1 MNILLGI
8 TGSVSAYKTPWLVRD
23 LRKAGHNVRVIM
35 TPSARQF
42 VAPLALEA
50 VSLHP
55 VIIDP
60 YDPSIQEGGSWHVHL
75 AQWADVICIAP
86 CSATTLARLATGLC
100 DTALMTVVC
109 SRTPVTELYVFPAMD
124 TDMWLQPSTKRNV
137 DQLRSD
143 GVIVIDPESGELA
156 SGLVG
161 QGRLP
166 EIAKIIKTLVGASRW
181 LARHNNIEAR
191 HNILPERA
199 DILPERANI
208 LPEQADIL
216 PERADILPEQ
226 ADILPE
232 RADILPERA
241 SHRLAPTSVVITAGP
256 THERIDAVRSIVNHA
271 TGTMGFAL
279 AEAAQKRGYLVT
291 LVTGPTSLPTP
302 FGVERID
309 VVSAQQMYD
318 AVMRHTDSDVFIM
331 AAAVADFTPAEPSD
345 RKIKKEA
352 IGDDLSIT
360 LTRTRDILAAV
371 GKSKKEHQRVIGFA
385 LESDNLLENAHR
397 KLESKNADM
406 IVANE
411 AGKADSGFGTGQ
423 NTITIV
429 TKHAQPLSYPAMSKR
444 ACAEVIL
451 DALEKL

>member
-199 DILPERANI
+199 DILPERA
-208 LPEQADIL
+208 
-216 PERADILPEQ
+216 
-226 ADILPE
+226 
-232 RADILPERA
+232 

-371 GKSKKEHQRVIGFA
+371 GKSKREHQRVIGFA

>member
-1 MNILLGI
+1 
-8 TGSVSAYKTPWLVRD
+8 
-23 LRKAGHNVRVIM
+23 
-35 TPSARQF
+35 
-42 VAPLALEA
+42 
-50 VSLHP
+50 
-55 VIIDP
+55 
-60 YDPSIQEGGSWHVHL
+60 
-75 AQWADVICIAP
+75 
-86 CSATTLARLATGLC
+86 
-100 DTALMTVVC
+100 
-109 SRTPVTELYVFPAMD
+109 MD

-137 DQLRSD
+137 DQLRAD

-166 EIAKIIKTLVGASRW
+166 EIAKIVGTLESSEQRAASSEQQTASSEQRAASSEQRTASSEQRAANSEQRTASSEQRVASSEQRAANSGERMTNDSL
-181 LARHNNIEAR
+181 LAAR
-191 HNILPERA
+191 CSL
-199 DILPERANI
+199 L
-208 LPEQADIL
+208 
-216 PERADILPEQ
+216 
-226 ADILPE
+226 
-232 RADILPERA
+232 
-241 SHRLAPTSVVITAGP
+241 ITAGP

-352 IGDDLSIT
+352 MGDDLTIT

-371 GKSKKEHQRVIGFA
+371 GKSKREHQRVIGFA

>member
-166 EIAKIIKTLVGASRW
+166 EIAKIIKTLVGASRG

-199 DILPERANI
+199 DT
-208 LPEQADIL
+208 L
-216 PERADILPEQ
+216 PERADT
-226 ADILPE
+226 LPE

-411 AGKADSGFGTGQ
+411 VGKADSGFGTGQ

>member
-1 MNILLGI
+1 MALVVYMNILLGI
-8 TGSVSAYKTPWLVRD
+8 TGSVSAYKAPWLVRD
-23 LRKAGHNVRVIM
+23 LRKAGHDVRVVM

-75 AQWADVICIAP
+75 AQWADVILIAP

-109 SRTPVTELYVFPAMD
+109 SRSADTELIVFPAMD

-137 DQLRSD
+137 DQLRND
-143 GVIVIDPESGELA
+143 GITVVDPEAGELA

-166 EIAKIIKTLVGASRW
+166 EIEKIIEIAASSEQRAANSEQRAASSEQRVASSEQRVASSEQRVASSEQRVASSEQRVASSEHDD
-181 LARHNNIEAR
+181 LSSLFAARCS
-191 HNILPERA
+191 L
-199 DILPERANI
+199 L
-208 LPEQADIL
+208 
-216 PERADILPEQ
+216 
-226 ADILPE
+226 
-232 RADILPERA
+232 
-241 SHRLAPTSVVITAGP
+241 ITAGP
-256 THERIDAVRSIVNHA
+256 THECIDAVRSIVNHS

-291 LVTGPTSLPTP
+291 LVTGPTNLPTP
-302 FGVERID
+302 FGVERIN
-309 VVSAQQMYD
+309 VVSAKEMYE
-318 AVMRHTDSDVFIM
+318 AVMKHNDVDDFIM
-331 AAAVADFTPAEPSD
+331 AAAVADFTPSNPSAQ
-345 RKIKKEA
+345 KIKKEQL
-352 IGDDLSIT
+352 GSNLSIE
-360 LTRTRDILAAV
+360 LTRTHDILAEI
-371 GKSKKEHQRVIGFA
+371 GKSKAEHQRVVGFA
-385 LESDNLLENAHR
+385 LESDDVIENARR
-397 KLESKNADM
+397 KLVSKNADM
-406 IVANE
+406 IIANQV
-411 AGKADSGFGTGQ
+411 GVADSGFGAGQ

-429 TKHAQPLSYPAMSKR
+429 TNSQDPMCYPAMSKR

-451 DALEKL
+451 DALENL

>member
-161 QGRLP
+161 HGRLP
-166 EIAKIIKTLVGASRW
+166 EIAKIVGTLESSEQRAASSEQRTASSKQRTASSEQRAANSGERMTNDSL
-181 LARHNNIEAR
+181 LAAR
-191 HNILPERA
+191 CSL
-199 DILPERANI
+199 L
-208 LPEQADIL
+208 
-216 PERADILPEQ
+216 
-226 ADILPE
+226 
-232 RADILPERA
+232 
-241 SHRLAPTSVVITAGP
+241 ITAGP

-352 IGDDLSIT
+352 MGDDLTIT

-371 GKSKKEHQRVIGFA
+371 GKSKREHQRVIGFA

>member
-216 PERADILPEQ
+216 PERADILPE
-226 ADILPE
+226 
-232 RADILPERA
+232 RA

-411 AGKADSGFGTGQ
+411 VGKADSGFGTGQ